1 MKNWHYLSYRMS
13 NMNKSPPL
21 LSQAK
26 SYNDRIKL
34 IEVWRQFTT
43 LEPEKQDL
51 VIVRTLERE
60 AQDVVPEIET
70 SDITKPD
77 GIDRIITRLYKII
90 EKTS

>member
-1 MKNWHYLSYRMS
+1 MS

-26 SYNDRIKL
+26 SCEDRIKL
-34 IEVWRQFTT
+34 IKVWRQFTT
-43 LEPEKQDL
+43 SEPEKQDL
-51 VIVRTLERE
+51 VIVHTLERE
-60 AQDVVPEIET
+60 AQDVVLELET

-77 GIDRIITRLYKII
+77 GIDRVITRLYKII